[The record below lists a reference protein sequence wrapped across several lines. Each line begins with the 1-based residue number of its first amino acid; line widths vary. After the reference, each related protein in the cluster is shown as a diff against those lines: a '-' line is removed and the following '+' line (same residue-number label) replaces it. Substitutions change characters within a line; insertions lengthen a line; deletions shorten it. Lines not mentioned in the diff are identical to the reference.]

1 MLSKNCVSDILRY
14 HGVHWNSLALKR
26 KFNLNQRLGSSVP
39 ANGLY
44 SSCFK
49 DRQRG
54 NKWMQKGTSAR
65 NLVKRSAEFLVTL
78 LFMRIEFVDN
88 NSKALET
95 RLENRIQRIDDDLKT
110 NIERIVKK
118 RLQIYE
124 TASTTRRKERR
135 DIIFNKSLLIRT
147 SVLLAFFNNQHHS
160 ASQHKMI
167 FSSVFLSILPTEYSL
182 CSTAVDCEIGQSENL
197 S

>member
-1 MLSKNCVSDILRY
+1 
-14 HGVHWNSLALKR
+14 
-26 KFNLNQRLGSSVP
+26 
-39 ANGLY
+39 
-44 SSCFK
+44 
-49 DRQRG
+49 
-54 NKWMQKGTSAR
+54 MQKGTSAR

-124 TASTTRRKERR
+124 TASTTRRKERP
-135 DIIFNKSLLIRT
+135 DVIFSKSLPQI
-147 SVLLAFFNNQHHS
+147 
-160 ASQHKMI
+160 
-167 FSSVFLSILPTEYSL
+167 
-182 CSTAVDCEIGQSENL
+182 C
-197 S
+197 

>member
-1 MLSKNCVSDILRY
+1 MDAKGNVRSKCSEKISRISVAISAT
-14 HGVHWNSLALKR
+14 SL
-26 KFNLNQRLGSSVP
+26 
-39 ANGLY
+39 
-44 SSCFK
+44 
-49 DRQRG
+49 
-54 NKWMQKGTSAR
+54 T
-65 NLVKRSAEFLVTL
+65 LVTL
-78 LFMRIEFVDN
+78 LFMRIKFVYN

-147 SVLLAFFNNQHHS
+147 SVLLAFFNNQHYS

-167 FSSVFLSILPTEYSL
+167 FSSVFLLILQTEYSL
-182 CSTAVDCEIGQSENL
+182 CSTAVDCEIRQNEIYLKLYFICMLPFYQRYFGKGQTQLTLKFSVIFSFSQALCERKRL
-197 S
+197 R

>member
-1 MLSKNCVSDILRY
+1 MDTKGNVRSKSSEKISRISVAIS
-14 HGVHWNSLALKR
+14 VTSLAL
-26 KFNLNQRLGSSVP
+26 
-39 ANGLY
+39 
-44 SSCFK
+44 
-49 DRQRG
+49 
-54 NKWMQKGTSAR
+54 
-65 NLVKRSAEFLVTL
+65 VKL
-78 LFMRIEFVDN
+78 LFMRIEFVCN

-135 DIIFNKSLLIRT
+135 DIIFSKSLLIRT
-147 SVLLAFFNNQHHS
+147 SVLLAFFNNQHYS

-167 FSSVFLSILPTEYSL
+167 FSSVFLSILQTEYSL